1 MLFNDIFDAVLA
13 LFMVR
18 TVTLVISL
26 SGMEKSMHSRT
37 LIVISM
43 IIMVIALKWLHLD
56 YKISTGR
63 VDI

>member
-1 MLFNDIFDAVLA
+1 
-13 LFMVR
+13 MVR

-56 YKISTGR
+56 YKISTGS

>member
-1 MLFNDIFDAVLA
+1 
-13 LFMVR
+13 MVR

>member
-18 TVTLVISL
+18 TVTFVISL